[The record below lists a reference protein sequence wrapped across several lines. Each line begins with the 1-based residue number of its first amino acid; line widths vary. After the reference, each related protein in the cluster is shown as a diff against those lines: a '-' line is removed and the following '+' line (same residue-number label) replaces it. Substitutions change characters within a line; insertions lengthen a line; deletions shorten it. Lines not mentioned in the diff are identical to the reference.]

1 RAAPPEEVPAVRKLL
16 KDPAPGVR
24 LRAALAL
31 AEANDAEAIPVLIEL
46 LGVLSAGERRPIEEF
61 LTQLAGEWA
70 PAQQFHSEDKIGR
83 RIRRDAW
90 ASWWRNADAES
101 LLAAVR
107 EHTLTPQGR
116 VRIADLL
123 AKLSSEDFTM
133 REQASKELFAL
144 GRICLPQLREADKN
158 KDAEVSRRAR
168 QLIDRIEN
176 DPVH

>member
-46 LGVLSAGERRPIEEF
+46 LGVLSAEERKPIEAF

-90 ASWWRNADAES
+90 ASWWRDADADS

-107 EHTLTPQGR
+107 EHTLTAEGR
-116 VRIADLL
+116 AKIADLL
-123 AKLSSEDFTM
+123 AKLGSDDF
-133 REQASKELFAL
+133 
-144 GRICLPQLREADKN
+144 ILRERA
-158 KDAEVSRRAR
+158 SR
-168 QLIDRIEN
+168 
-176 DPVH
+176 